1 MLVALWLSD
10 VSLHLEGIL
19 HDMYS
24 DYEFTLNED
33 FNQKNG
39 V

>member
-1 MLVALWLSD
+1 
-10 VSLHLEGIL
+10 
-19 HDMYS
+19 MYS

-33 FNQKNG
+33 FNQTNG